1 MHIILTRYV
10 PPVPARGIA
19 EEFICVVIKNTY
31 NIISSSVR
39 NFPLV
44 LFAGLTI
51 FVLHIFFYI

>member
-1 MHIILTRYV
+1 MHIILTQYV
-10 PPVPARGIA
+10 PPVPARGTA

-44 LFAGLTI
+44 FAGLTI